1 MRCLLEAP
9 RIIECT
15 PCKSTL
21 SATRIHLA
29 YRRLFQ
35 LFLPCALD
43 PPSGSNIHFPATIGC
58 LFTIQHT
65 LITRR
70 RNIKNIKTKFSHDQL
85 RLNLLRP
92 PHMPPISSGSAAA
105 RTHQRVYFH
114 LRKVSPRTLPPHHH
128 ETRSGFGTLR
138 RARRSRRARAK
149 QMISRQPPSL
159 PILCQGTGVIQ
170 VQVRSTLNFVSHQ
183 R

>member
-1 MRCLLEAP
+1 MHL
-9 RIIECT
+9 
-15 PCKSTL
+15 
-21 SATRIHLA
+21 IHHQA
-29 YRRLFQ
+29 QIFISSS
-35 LFLPCALD
+35 FF
-43 PPSGSNIHFPATIGC
+43 NIP
-58 LFTIQHT
+58 
-65 LITRR
+65 LITSR
-70 RNIKNIKTKFSHDQL
+70 RNINNIKTRFSHDQL
-85 RLNLLRP
+85 RLNLLRAL
-92 PHMPPISSGSAAA
+92 HMPPISSGSAAA

-138 RARRSRRARAK
+138 RARCSRRARVM

-170 VQVRSTLNFVSHQ
+170 VRSTLNFVSHH